1 MAKNLDDYDF
11 WLPSQFLTDDDLLM
25 DFKVSSIVEGRN
37 DGVKYLARD
46 FQNGLNPFGLHSDL
60 NSPVE
65 SAVGSVDTE
74 SDEEEYITELTR
86 KMAHSTLHESGF
98 GYQNTKGWSLLG
110 SPQSTLCGCKQ
121 GSSSESPNCPSQASS
136 PPPMNRNDRAF
147 DLLYAAADEVARL
160 RMMEDAAGLYQT
172 KNGLSATPRKTT
184 VPVPPNN
191 SKPCFGS
198 LKSNQLSYQQFQV
211 AQRLKQQQIMKQGQ
225 GVLGS
230 VKGGFGQY
238 LLNQNNQK
246 LGQSRGQNGVARPMN
261 SSISSWPTLQQSQ
274 QQQPG
279 SGMHAVFLGN
289 PGPKKEC
296 AGTGVFLPRGF
307 GTQTETKKKP
317 GNTTVLLPDRVVQ
330 ALNLNL
336 GAMDARSHTPVQP
349 RCYNG
354 GSGSIPASGSKS
366 WNNMAATQ
374 QRNNSRTENTYSQ
387 RATMPQELL
396 LPQDWTY

>member
-1 MAKNLDDYDF
+1 MEKNLDDYEF

-25 DFKVSSIVEGRN
+25 DFNINSTGERN
-37 DGVKYLARD
+37 NGARD
-46 FQNGLNPFGLHSDL
+46 FQHRFNPFGLHSDL

-74 SDEEEYITELTR
+74 CDEEEYITELTR
-86 KMAHSTLHESGF
+86 KMAHSTLHDSGF
-98 GYQNTKGWSLLG
+98 GYQNTKGWSLSG

-121 GSSSESPNCPSQASS
+121 GSRNESPNCTSQATS
-136 PPPMNRNDRAF
+136 PPPMNQNDRAF
-147 DLLYAAADEVARL
+147 DLIYAAADEVARL
-160 RMMEDAAGLYQT
+160 RIMEDAAGFYQT
-172 KNGLSATPRKTT
+172 KTGLTATPEKTST
-184 VPVPPNN
+184 VPIAPNK
-191 SKPCFGS
+191 SKQFFGS
-198 LKSNQLSYQQFQV
+198 LNSNQLSYQQLQV
-211 AQRLKQQQIMKQGQ
+211 AQFQRLKQQQIMKQGQ
-225 GVLGS
+225 GQGVVGS
-230 VKGGFGQY
+230 GKGGFGQY
-238 LLNQNNQK
+238 MVNQNHQK

-261 SSISSWPTLQQSQ
+261 SSISGWPTLQQSQ

-289 PGPKKEC
+289 PGPKKER
-296 AGTGVFLPRGF
+296 AGTGVFLPRNI

-317 GNTTVLLPDRVVQ
+317 AGNTTVLLPDRVVQ

-336 GAMDARSHTPVQP
+336 EAMDARSKPQVQP

-354 GSGSIPASGSKS
+354 GNGSIPASGPNYR
-366 WNNMAATQ
+366 NNTQ
-374 QRNNSRTENTYSQ
+374 QRNNNRTENTYSQ